1 MSLRQFVLRAAE
13 ERWAASAF
21 MLALGVILLCAGG
34 DTAAR
39 SRRKACSHSP
49 IPGRRSFRD
58 RRCRGPSHFPDS
70 PQGMVEVQAEIVV
83 VS

>member
-34 DTAAR
+34 ILLLALGGKPAVIALFLAGGASATGGAVVLVTFRIAR
-39 SRRKACSHSP
+39 KRWSKSRR
-49 IPGRRSFRD
+49 R
-58 RRCRGPSHFPDS
+58 
-70 PQGMVEVQAEIVV
+70 
-83 VS
+83 